1 MNAGRCDSCSY
12 EGPLLQFTNDLVEP
26 EIRFN
31 LCPKCYRKAALCM
44 RIFLSTPPGR
54 EALIRK
60 FGGTAPGVRVNIQ

>member
-1 MNAGRCDSCSY
+1 MNAGKCDSCSY
-12 EGPLLQFTNDLVEP
+12 EGPLLEFRNDLVEP

-31 LCPKCYRKAALCM
+31 LCPKCYRKADLCV